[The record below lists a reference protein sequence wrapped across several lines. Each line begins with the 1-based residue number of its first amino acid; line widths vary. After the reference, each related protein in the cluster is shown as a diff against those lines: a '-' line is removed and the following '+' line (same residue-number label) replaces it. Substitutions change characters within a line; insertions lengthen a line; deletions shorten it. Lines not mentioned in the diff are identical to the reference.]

1 MARDFLTKQARI
13 GKIIGINP
21 TESEPKLIVYSDENA
36 ADSVGG
42 FSTGLTSRL
51 ANVGLDTFIYI
62 DGIPGSKKAG
72 TANTVTVFG
81 GDVVISGSLYAE
93 GNASSMWEV
102 DPTDANNLIPTNII
116 DGDTGLFAMSH
127 DEIVYLEYNDF
138 LDRIIQREDDS
149 RYTMSNR
156 DFAID
161 LHFEIDKS
169 DPSNYNNIIP
179 KV

>member
-1 MARDFLTKQARI
+1 MARDFLTKQTRI
-13 GKIIGINP
+13 GKIIGNNP
-21 TESEPKLIVYSDENA
+21 TESEPKLIIYSDENA
-36 ADSVGG
+36 TDSVGG

-93 GNASSMWEV
+93 DNASSVWEV

-116 DGDTGLFAMSH
+116 DGDTGLFAMNFE
-127 DEIVYLEYNDF
+127 EISYIQYNDF
-138 LDRIIQREDDS
+138 LERQIQVEDSS
-149 RYTMSNR
+149 RYTLSSR
-156 DFAID
+156 DCALD
-161 LHFEIDKS
+161 KYFEIDS
-169 DPSNYNNIIP
+169 TLAGYDYIMP